1 MRNAVFASTGLH
13 LVVLALMVAGL
24 PQLFE
29 PDPVQE
35 VAVAVEVVTP
45 ADRAKP
51 KPKKQEPKAKPPPP
65 KPKEAKPPPPPPP
78 TPQQTALAKPPPE
91 PEEKPEIVPVEKA
104 EPKPK
109 PPKPKVQPA
118 PKQIAKAVPPP
129 RKRPKP
135 KQKPKPDPFKALL
148 KNLAE
153 EANKPRPKDPEPEPE
168 RRVELADVTPQP
180 KISDLERRQIMAGLA
195 ELVKQ
200 QITPCWN
207 IPVGAKDAHRMRI
220 GIRIFL
226 NPDGSLR
233 GVPRIEDSARV
244 SRDPFYRALAESA
257 VRALRNPRCSPL
269 KLPHDKYDI
278 WQEISFNFDPR
289 EALEP

>member
-1 MRNAVFASTGLH
+1 MRNAVFASAGLH
-13 LVVLALMVAGL
+13 LVVVALMVSGL
-24 PQLFE
+24 PVLFQ

-45 ADRAKP
+45 ADLAKP
-51 KPKKQEPKAKPPPP
+51 PPKKREPKPPPP
-65 KPKEAKPPPPPPP
+65 KPKEAKPPPAPPP
-78 TPQQTALAKPPPE
+78 TQQQAALAEPPPE
-91 PEEKPEIVPVEKA
+91 PEEKPEIVPIKKA

-109 PPKPKVQPA
+109 PPKPKVEPA
-118 PKQIAKAVPPP
+118 PKQSAKVAPPP
-129 RKRPKP
+129 RKRPKREE
-135 KQKPKPDPFKALL
+135 KAKPDPFKALL

-153 EANKPRPKDPEPEPE
+153 EANRPRPKDPEPKPQQ
-168 RRVELADVTPQP
+168 RAELADTPLQP
-180 KISDLERRQIMAGLA
+180 RISDLERQRTEAGLA
-195 ELVKQ
+195 QLVKQ
-200 QITPCWN
+200 QISPCWN
-207 IPVGAKDAHRMRI
+207 LPSGAKDAHRMRI

-244 SRDPFYRALAESA
+244 NRDPFYRAFAESA
-257 VRALRNPRCSPL
+257 VRALRNPKCSPL
-269 KLPHDKYDI
+269 RLPHDKYDI

>member
-1 MRNAVFASTGLH
+1 MRNAVLASGGLH
-13 LVVLALMVAGL
+13 LGFFLLMVAGL
-24 PQLFE
+24 PELFE
-29 PDPVQE
+29 PDPVLD

-45 ADRAKP
+45 AERAKPPPKKDKP
-51 KPKKQEPKAKPPPP
+51 KPKPLE
-65 KPKEAKPPPPPPP
+65 PKEAKPPPAPPP
-78 TPQQTALAKPPPE
+78 TPQQAALAEPPPE
-91 PEEKPEIVPVEKA
+91 PEEKPEVVPKEAAK
-104 EPKPK
+104 PKPK
-109 PPKPKVQPA
+109 PSKPKIEPPPKQVAKVVPKP
-118 PKQIAKAVPPP
+118 
-129 RKRPKP
+129 RKKP
-135 KQKPKPDPFKALL
+135 KQKPKPDAFKALL
-148 KNLAE
+148 KNLAQ
-153 EANKPRPKDPEPEPE
+153 EANKPRPKEPDPKPQQ
-168 RRVELADVTPQP
+168 RAALVETPPQP
-180 KISDLERRQIMAGLA
+180 KISDLERRQIVAGLA

-233 GVPRIEDSARV
+233 GVPRIEDTARV

-257 VRALRNPRCSPL
+257 VRALRNPKCSPL
-269 KLPHDKYDI
+269 RLPHDKYDI